1 MLCIHTELFEYRE
14 TNSIFVREL
23 LKEMSVFNIM
33 YNSDLEVIEGMKQGK
48 LIAFRELYVR
58 YADLI
63 YRNIL
68 VRVNSSFD
76 ADDIF
81 QDFFIKLWE
90 KSDHLHIETNVRSY
104 LLVALKHH
112 ILNTIKEQQIR
123 NKYHKASFD
132 EKDEADDYTWVKI
145 TSEDLNDRL
154 QEVVETFPP
163 RLKEVYMLSREK
175 NLSVKEIAEKLS
187 ISEQTVKNQL
197 TDILKRL
204 KNEMKNRNFIFFI

>member
-1 MLCIHTELFEYRE
+1 
-14 TNSIFVREL
+14 
-23 LKEMSVFNIM
+23 M
-33 YNSDLEVIEGMKQGK
+33 YNSDLELMEEVRKGN
-48 LIAFRELYVR
+48 LSAFKELYVR

-90 KSDHLHIETNVRSY
+90 KSHTLQVTTNVRGY

-123 NKYHKASFD
+123 QKYHEASVA
-132 EKDEADDYTWVKI
+132 ETEEADDYTWVRI
-145 TSEDLNDRL
+145 ASEDLQERL
-154 QEVVETFPP
+154 KELVHKFPP
-163 RLKEVYMLSREK
+163 RLQTIYILSREQ
-175 NLSVKEIAEKLS
+175 NLSVREIAEKLS
-187 ISEQTVKNQL
+187 VSEQTVKNQL
-197 TDILKRL
+197 TEILKRL
-204 KNEMKNRNFIFFI
+204 RNGMLDKNFIFFL

>member
-1 MLCIHTELFEYRE
+1 
-14 TNSIFVREL
+14 
-23 LKEMSVFNIM
+23 M
-33 YNSDLEVIEGMKQGK
+33 YNSDLEVIEGIRNGK
-48 LIAFRELYVR
+48 LGAFRELYVR

-81 QDFFIKLWE
+81 QDYFIKLWE
-90 KSDHLHIETNVRSY
+90 KREKLNIETNVRAY
-104 LLVALKHH
+104 LLVILKHH

-123 NKYHKASFD
+123 QKYHDASFA
-132 EKDEADDYTWVKI
+132 ETEEADDYTWVKI
-145 TSEDLNDRL
+145 TSEDLKKQLR
-154 QEVVETFPP
+154 EVVDKFPP
-163 RLKEVYMLSREK
+163 RLKTIFILSREE

-187 ISEQTVKNQL
+187 VSEQTVKNQL

-204 KNEMKNRNFIFFI
+204 KNEMKNKKFIFFI